1 MIPDFT
7 VFHLSSWVLVSINRD
22 KRGKHCTSFFTSA
35 ERNSFSMLI
44 KAKLIRRSCSIDHL
58 IHVFI
63 NFNFKNDLS
72 QLAIE
77 NPMVSSNLYAI
88 HKVGKTSLP
97 NCIKHSR
104 AYLRLEGATFFPAR
118 RSITK
123 SKVIIYLVFVQYIA
137 N

>member
-1 MIPDFT
+1 
-7 VFHLSSWVLVSINRD
+7 
-22 KRGKHCTSFFTSA
+22 
-35 ERNSFSMLI
+35 MLI
-44 KAKLIRRSCSIDHL
+44 KAKLVRRSCSIDDL

-63 NFNFKNDLS
+63 NFNFENDLS

-97 NCIKHSR
+97 NCIKNSR
-104 AYLRLEGATFFPAR
+104 ACLGLKGTAFPLAQK
-118 RSITK
+118 SMTK
-123 SKVIIYLVFVQYIA
+123 SKAIICLVFVQYIA